1 MAAGWSAATLC
12 LDPELPIGQARVD
25 VGRWEKQDWARA
37 TKRPVGH

>member
-12 LDPELPIGQARVD
+12 LDPGPPIGQARVD